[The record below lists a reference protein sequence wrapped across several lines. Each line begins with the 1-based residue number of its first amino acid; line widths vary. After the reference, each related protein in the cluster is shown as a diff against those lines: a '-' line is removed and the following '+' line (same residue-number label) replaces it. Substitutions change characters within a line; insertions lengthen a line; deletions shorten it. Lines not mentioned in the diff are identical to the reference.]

1 MGMSSQRPFSGDTKV
16 EGTLSI
22 AALRP
27 PYAVAFFAKP
37 AKRASARP
45 SGVQTALR
53 VRNLRPPE
61 TVRFTS
67 GVDTS
72 PVRRGRATPQLHR

>member
-16 EGTLSI
+16 EGALSI

-27 PYAVAFFAKP
+27 SYAVAFFAKP

-45 SGVQTALR
+45 SAVQTALR

-67 GVDTS
+67 GVDT
-72 PVRRGRATPQLHR
+72 LHREVGRFRP